1 METMSNAD
9 QSATGM
15 QRGGNMSQSYE
26 GDDMARH
33 NNNKRK
39 GVSFSSNPTFVTLFV
54 QAKNTH

>member
-39 GVSFSSNPTFVTLFV
+39 GVSFSPNPSLSTFPS
-54 QAKNTH
+54 